1 MKRFFVLW
9 LVLTILP
16 VFAVEPD
23 AAFQQAQVYY
33 QQNDFLKAA
42 PWLFQAA
49 EQGHVD
55 AQSLLGSMYLIGR
68 GVPKDA
74 TLAQHWLKEAANQ
87 GHAEAQSLLGAI
99 YWVGKDAP
107 QDLGQAQ
114 HWLGQAAAQGL
125 ADAQYLLGM
134 MYYQGQGVDKD
145 VNRALQLFSQAA
157 AQGHQAAMAIYKPPA
172 STPRAAEFAPKRL
185 QDSYHMT
192 VNAEPFTS
200 RIRIMNII
208 PRYQPGIALKPGQYD
223 IYVTHPGYFSKRFW
237 IDIADRDVSV
247 DVVLERK

>member
-1 MKRFFVLW
+1 MKRFFVLCLIW
-9 LVLTILP
+9 AIWPVL
-16 VFAVEPD
+16 AVEPD
-23 AAFQQAQVYY
+23 QAFEQAQVYY

-42 PWLFQAA
+42 RWLFKAA

-87 GHAEAQSLLGAI
+87 GHAEAQSLLGAV
-99 YWVGKDAP
+99 YWVGQDAP

-114 HWLGQAAAQGL
+114 YWLGQAARQGL

-157 AQGHQAAMAIYKPPA
+157 AQGHQAALALYKQPSASPPK
-172 STPRAAEFAPKRL
+172 PAPQPL
-185 QDSYHMT
+185 QDKYHLT

-200 RIRIMNII
+200 RIRIMNIK
-208 PRYQPGIALKPGQYD
+208 PRYEPGIALKPGQYD
-223 IYVTHPGYFSKRFW
+223 IYVTHPSYYSKRFW
-237 IDIADRDVSV
+237 IDIVDRDVSV